1 MISLTKNGKAT
12 WAVALSLVL
21 LVTLT
26 APCLAWKSSRLGV
39 SFIPPRGWK
48 QIEDEQH
55 EATFIAPE
63 EVGHRSIISLK
74 VVELE
79 EAEPEGKM
87 ADELSDK
94 YMAALQQRFT
104 HFKLI
109 GETDTKVN
117 GYWCHRLTFRAQEE
131 EYHMQMTNILFIKGK
146 KAYSFLYM
154 SKPDTYNNH
163 IKEFD
168 KMIKTVNFI

>member
-1 MISLTKNGKAT
+1 MISLTKNSKT
-12 WAVALSLVL
+12 IWAAALSLVL
-21 LVTLT
+21 LITWA

-39 SFIPPRGWK
+39 SFVPPRGWK
-48 QIEDEQH
+48 QVEDEEH

-63 EVGHRSIISLK
+63 EVGYRSLISLK

-79 EAEPEGKM
+79 VAEPAGKM

-94 YMAALQQRFT
+94 YITALQQRFT

-117 GYWCHRLTFRAQEE
+117 GHWCHRLTFRAQEDE
-131 EYHMQMTNILFIKGK
+131 HHMQMTNVLFIKGK

-154 SKPDTYNNH
+154 SKPNTYNNH
-163 IKEFD
+163 IKSFD